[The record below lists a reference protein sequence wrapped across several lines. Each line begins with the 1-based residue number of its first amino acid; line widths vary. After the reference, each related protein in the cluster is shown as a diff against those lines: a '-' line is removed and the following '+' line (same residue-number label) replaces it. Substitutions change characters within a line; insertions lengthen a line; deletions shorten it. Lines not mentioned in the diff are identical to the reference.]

1 MLSDLI
7 KRIKDEFASSRMEL
21 INQIFVSDD
30 EYEQLLYYVREK
42 VKFTHIQSIIPV
54 DEILSV
60 AMVQIAI
67 RVYSEGNYWDYFDE
81 EVGVEI
87 SQGKKYYF
95 AQIFAKTIQK
105 YKLFELEQENQS
117 KYSYVENIK
126 AHAFVPNQ
134 YLHNYFD
141 FLFSFY
147 DRNLFRQLTDRIDE
161 DIDDLIGFV
170 S

>member
-1 MLSDLI
+1 M
-7 KRIKDEFASSRMEL
+7 
-21 INQIFVSDD
+21 
-30 EYEQLLYYVREK
+30 YYVREK
-42 VKFTHIQSIIPV
+42 VKFIHIQTIIPV

-81 EVGVEI
+81 EVGVKI

-105 YKLFELEQENQS
+105 YQLFELEQENPS

-126 AHAFVPNQ
+126 AHAFVPNK

-147 DRNLFRQLTDRIDE
+147 GKGVINAELNKNVVPFVTHQTGEFNKGQFYFLQDE
-161 DIDDLIGFV
+161 GLIPK
-170 S
+170 